1 MSDVG
6 DTFLDAATC
15 ADHDFKPIDMPGAT
29 RQEPHNL
36 VQVSTEIDEQQE
48 ARTFPYYDIL
58 FSLQL
63 LISIN

>member
-1 MSDVG
+1 MSNVG
-6 DTFLDAATC
+6 DTFLDVATG
-15 ADHDFKPIDMPGAT
+15 ADQYFKPIDMLGAT

-36 VQVSTEIDEQQE
+36 VQVSTEIDVQQE